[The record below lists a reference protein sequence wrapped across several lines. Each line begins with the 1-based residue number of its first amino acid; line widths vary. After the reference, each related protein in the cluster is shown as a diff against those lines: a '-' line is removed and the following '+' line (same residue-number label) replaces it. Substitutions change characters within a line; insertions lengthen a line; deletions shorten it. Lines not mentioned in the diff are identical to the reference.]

1 MTFGDDVT
9 VQKLDEGL
17 LRFLRTRNQAQY
29 TIRTPRGV
37 DEGRYIPVGG
47 IEQWIT
53 IRGEDRSNPV
63 LLFLHGGPGDVTNP
77 WSFTVFAPWL
87 RHFTVVQWD
96 QRGAGRTLRKSG
108 SGDAGTM
115 TLDRMTQ
122 DGIAVAE
129 YLKGY
134 LGKPKILL
142 VAHSFGSILGLRMV
156 SARPDLFSAYV
167 GTGQVGDNTRNYA
180 VAFEVLLEKA
190 RKSGEVQAV
199 AELQRVGP
207 PPYATGEGFQIQRK
221 WANRFEGAD
230 TFLNGTIGLTLVAP
244 GGSVQDLQDSANGQI
259 LSAERLVRQ
268 TNVLT
273 SADLGLQFD
282 TGPVG
287 PGVSVTDP
295 RTEKG
300 LRNDSRWWSLCG
312 LHEVS
317 GVSGSDCAANGTM
330 TNTCPLRL
338 RARNRLCRARVRRW
352 RRLSAVGRDVLGRF
366 GFDSRLL

>member
-1 MTFGDDVT
+1 MPVLAAVAMAAMTFGDDVT

-273 SADLGLQFD
+273 SADLGLQFRV
-282 TGPVG
+282 PVYFVQG
-287 PGVSVTDP
+287 EEDFTTPARLAREYLSRIRAPRKAFVTIRGGGHFAVYMKSREFLDQIV
-295 RTEKG
+295 RLTE
-300 LRNDSRWWSLCG
+300 R
-312 LHEVS
+312 
-317 GVSGSDCAANGTM
+317 
-330 TNTCPLRL
+330 
-338 RARNRLCRARVRRW
+338 
-352 RRLSAVGRDVLGRF
+352 
-366 GFDSRLL
+366 